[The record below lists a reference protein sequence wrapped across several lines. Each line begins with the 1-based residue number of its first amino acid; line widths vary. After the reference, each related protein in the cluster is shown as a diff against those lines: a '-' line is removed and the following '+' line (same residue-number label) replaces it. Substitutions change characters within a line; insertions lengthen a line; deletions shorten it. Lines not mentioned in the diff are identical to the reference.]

1 MCIPSPWKCDGDNDC
16 GDGSD
21 EELHLC
27 RKREMKG
34 GFGSGVIWQ
43 NLNAFSMGRVM
54 PEASWTMFENWMH
67 FTWSSF
73 PVRCLEHGNVR
84 MLDRHSSLSFIA
96 WGLDKNATS
105 VFPSLRSTL
114 IRVHYIFTAASPHF
128 LATSFLVKN

>member
-1 MCIPSPWKCDGDNDC
+1 MCVPSPWKCDGDDDC

-43 NLNAFSMGRVM
+43 NPNAFSMGRVM
-54 PEASWTMFENWMH
+54 PEASWTMLENWMH

-73 PVRCLEHGNVR
+73 PVHCLEHGNVR
-84 MLDRHSSLSFIA
+84 QTFIPVLFSP
-96 WGLDKNATS
+96 GIGQKCHVS
-105 VFPSLRSTL
+105 ISFPSE
-114 IRVHYIFTAASPHF
+114 YF
-128 LATSFLVKN
+128 N